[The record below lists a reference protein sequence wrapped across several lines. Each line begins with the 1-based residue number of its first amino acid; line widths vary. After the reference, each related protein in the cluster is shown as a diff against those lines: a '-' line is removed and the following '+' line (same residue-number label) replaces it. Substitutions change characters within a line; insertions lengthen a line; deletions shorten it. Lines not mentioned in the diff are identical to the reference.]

1 MSTQVTLNLP
11 DPVYQQAQ
19 RIAQT
24 TQRDVD
30 EVLTEALARTFQP
43 FPINENRP
51 AMLRE
56 IEAYKAMHPQLV
68 QHYLGQY
75 VAVHQGR
82 VVDHDVDPIALLSRV
97 KAQYPNQVVLRR
109 KVEEQPETVLHFRS
123 PRLANTK

>member
-19 RIAQT
+19 KIAQT

-56 IEAYKAMHPQLV
+56 VEAYKAMHPQLV
-68 QHYLGQY
+68 KHYLGQY
-75 VAVHQGR
+75 VAVHQGQ
-82 VVDHDVDPIALLSRV
+82 VVDHDADPIVLLTRV
-97 KAQYPNQVVLRR
+97 KVEYLNQVVLRR
-109 KVEEQPETVLHFRS
+109 KVEEQSETVLYFRS
-123 PRLANTK
+123 PRIVDNK